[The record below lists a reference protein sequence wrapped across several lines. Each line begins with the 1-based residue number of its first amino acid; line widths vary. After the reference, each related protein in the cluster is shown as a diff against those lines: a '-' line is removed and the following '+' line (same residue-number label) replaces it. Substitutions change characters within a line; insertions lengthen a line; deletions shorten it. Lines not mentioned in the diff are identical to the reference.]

1 MSRTPV
7 AIGTLRCTC
16 IMYWWITLFRRWIH
30 GCLKTKSGTKING
43 FYQRSFAGIQHAN
56 INIIYDAYKPDL
68 TKTRQEFGDE
78 VRWWDERWQLQ
89 VTKPSTLVANVDKT
103 SEVAYPCVYNI
114 LHILLT
120 MPVTC
125 ERSFSSMRRI
135 KSYLRSTM
143 TDERLSTLG
152 VLHIHRHMDVN
163 IDRVI
168 NMFASVKCRN
178 LDFILFICFFLYNCG
193 TRMPNWHKLRPS
205 VTTAFVGAGFPN
217 SSSSWAIFKQSFQHN
232 MRRIRL

>member
-1 MSRTPV
+1 
-7 AIGTLRCTC
+7 
-16 IMYWWITLFRRWIH
+16 MYMYYVLVDHLIQVMDTRM
-30 GCLKTKSGTKING
+30 LKNEERYQDQWLLPTK
-43 FYQRSFAGIQHAN
+43 HAN

-78 VRWWDERWQLQ
+78 VRWWDVRWQLQ
-89 VTKPSTLVANVDKT
+89 DTKPSTLVANVDKT

-152 VLHIHRHMDVN
+152 VLHIHR
-163 IDRVI
+163 IWTLTLI
-168 NMFASVKCRN
+168 E
-178 LDFILFICFFLYNCG
+178 
-193 TRMPNWHKLRPS
+193 
-205 VTTAFVGAGFPN
+205 
-217 SSSSWAIFKQSFQHN
+217 
-232 MRRIRL
+232 

>member
-78 VRWWDERWQLQ
+78 VRWWDVRWQLQ
-89 VTKPSTLVANVDKT
+89 DTKPSTLVANVDKT

-178 LDFILFICFFLYNCG
+178 LDFILFIWFFYTIVEQECQTDTNY
-193 TRMPNWHKLRPS
+193 
-205 VTTAFVGAGFPN
+205 A
-217 SSSSWAIFKQSFQHN
+217 
-232 MRRIRL
+232 RR